1 MLWGPALHL
10 CVLMCPKTNT
20 CKALK
25 EPPLWIAILAV
36 EYSTRGCHNKGNNK
50 RGHVPALHGVSITIN
65 RRKPMSKALTLYQ
78 ETDIGLEFSMQI
90 K

>member
-1 MLWGPALHL
+1 MHF

-25 EPPLWIAILAV
+25 EPPLWIAIFLAV

-65 RRKPMSKALTLYQ
+65 RRKGNVRDAYASPGKLISVLSKKR
-78 ETDIGLEFSMQI
+78 EN
-90 K
+90 